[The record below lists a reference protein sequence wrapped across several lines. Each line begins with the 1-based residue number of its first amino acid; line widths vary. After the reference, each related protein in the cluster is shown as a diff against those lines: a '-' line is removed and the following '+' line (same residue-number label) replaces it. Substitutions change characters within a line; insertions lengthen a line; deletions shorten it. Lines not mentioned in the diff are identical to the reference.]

1 MRTRADVPFEFF
13 GCVELRQMLGL
24 WAEDEKKLADFLEQ
38 VSLDSVYYHTHS
50 TLLRHRSRAGI
61 YSNDFATWAAIQVRD
76 RVLGERLA
84 VLDPLGFETLTDLR
98 DEIISVIDD
107 HLKSMT
113 VVPQVVYGEPFDFIE
128 SRILGV
134 PIETR
139 ASTLEEFRKALGEVD
154 GSAIYY
160 HAVEARVRLERRRN
174 DFSAWLQDS
183 LDLPVLAAKVQ
194 ALDPYIG
201 GLERVRA
208 QILLYCDAVLAKG
221 RDL

>member
-1 MRTRADVPFEFF
+1 MRPRADVPFEFF

-24 WAEDEKKLADFLEQ
+24 WAEDEKKLADFLEL

-50 TLLRHRSRAGI
+50 SLLRHRYRAGMS
-61 YSNDFATWAAIQVRD
+61 SNDFATWAAIQVRD

-84 VLDPLGFETLTDLR
+84 LLDPLDFETLADLR

-113 VVPQVVYGEPFDFIE
+113 AVPRVVYGEPFDFIE

-134 PIETR
+134 PIKTR
-139 ASTLEEFRKALGEVD
+139 ASTLEEFRKALAEVD
-154 GSAIYY
+154 DSAIYY
-160 HAVEARVRLERRRN
+160 HTVEARVRLERRRN
-174 DFSAWLQDS
+174 DFTAWLQDS

-208 QILLYCDAVLAKG
+208 QILVYCDAVLAKG